1 MRTNGFALFRGPGA
15 LERAEKA
22 AARVGRRS
30 EGVLFGS
37 GPATAGGSAGG
48 GGDCFLAYALEE
60 GDLFPLVHG
69 FADGEVAAEG
79 GRLRGEFAFVT
90 TAEDG
95 RVLAGRDALGTRA
108 LYVDGDRTCV
118 ASDHRFF
125 PQRPELLPSGVRIDA
140 GSGEQKMVKVDAAPL
155 PDVPGMEEAAR
166 LLGGLLED
174 SVVRRVRGRRRV
186 AVSFSGGL
194 DSSLIALLAARHTE
208 VVLCSAYTESS
219 LDHSQAVRAAQSLG
233 LEHRGAVIDSAAAA
247 KEVRSLD
254 LPFEPG
260 PMDRALWCLFST
272 TSRLAAEN
280 GAELI
285 LLGQLA
291 DELFGGYMKY
301 SLEARK
307 DEASAIRMM
316 EHDVVTSA
324 NGAFIR
330 DELACSRFSEV
341 RFPFA
346 DEGVAGLARALP
358 LSYKISGGE
367 RKAVLRMAASLLGLP
382 GEIVAAPKKA
392 AQYSSGLSKIV
403 R

>member
-15 LERAEKA
+15 LERAEEA
-22 AARVGRRS
+22 AARVRRRS
-30 EGVLFGS
+30 EETLFGAA
-37 GPATAGGSAGG
+37 PATGRS
-48 GGDCFLAYALEE
+48 GDCFLAYSLEE
-60 GDLFPLVHG
+60 GEPFPLVHG
-69 FADGEVAAEG
+69 FADGGVTEG
-79 GRLRGEFAFVT
+79 GRFRGEFAFVT
-90 TAEDG
+90 GADG
-95 RVLAGRDALGTRA
+95 RVLAGRDRLGTRA
-108 LYVDGDRTCV
+108 LYIDDGLTCV

-125 PQRPELLPSGVRIDA
+125 LQKPTLLPAGVRIDV
-140 GSGEQKMVKVDAAPL
+140 GSGEQETVAKADAP
-155 PDVPGMEEAAR
+155 PDVHGMEGAAE
-166 LLGGLLED
+166 LLCRVLED
-174 SVVRRVRGRRRV
+174 SVARRVKGRKRV

-208 VVLCSAYTESS
+208 VVLCSAYTELS
-219 LDHSQAVRAAQSLG
+219 LDHSQTVRAARSLG
-233 LEHRGAVIDSAAAA
+233 LEHRGVVIDSAGAAA
-247 KEVRSLD
+247 EVRSLD

-307 DEASAIRMM
+307 GEAPAIRMM
-316 EHDVVTSA
+316 ENDVAASA
-324 NGAFIR
+324 YGAFIR

-346 DEGVAGLARALP
+346 DEDVAGLARALP
-358 LSYKISGGE
+358 LSYKIRGGE
-367 RKAVLRMAASLLGLP
+367 RKAVLRMAASMLGLP
-382 GEIVAAPKKA
+382 AEIVAAPKKA

-403 R
+403 G

>member
-15 LERAEKA
+15 RERAEKA
-22 AARVGRRS
+22 AARVSRRS
-30 EGVLFGS
+30 EEILF
-37 GPATAGGSAGG
+37 SAGPVTG
-48 GGDCFLAYALEE
+48 RSGDGDCFLAYSLEE
-60 GDLFPLVHG
+60 RDLFPLVHG
-69 FADGEVAAEG
+69 FADGEVTES
-79 GRLRGEFAFVT
+79 GRLRGEFAFMT
-90 TAEDG
+90 GADG
-95 RVLAGRDALGTRA
+95 RVIAGRDPLGTRA
-108 LYVDGDRTCV
+108 LYVDDDRTCV

-125 PQRPELLPSGVRIDA
+125 PQRPTLLPGGVRVDV
-140 GSGEQKMVKVDAAPL
+140 GSREQEIAVAAKVDAPQH
-155 PDVPGMEEAAR
+155 VEGMEGAAG
-166 LLGGLLED
+166 LLCRLLED
-174 SVVRRVRGRRRV
+174 SVARRVKGRKRV

-208 VVLCSAYTESS
+208 VVLCSAYTELS
-219 LDHSQAVRAAQSLG
+219 LDHSQTVRAAGSLG
-233 LEHRGAVIDSAAAA
+233 LEHRGAVIDSAGAAT
-247 KEVRSLD
+247 EVRSID

-301 SLEARK
+301 SLEARR

-316 EHDVVTSA
+316 ERDVAASA
-324 NGAFIR
+324 WGAFIR

-358 LSYKISGGE
+358 LSYKIRGAE
-367 RKAVLRMAASLLGLP
+367 RKAVLRMAASMLGLP
-382 GEIVAAPKKA
+382 EEIVTAPKKA